1 MSTNEYRADEVNAH
15 DGNVSHKDTKNTKND
30 KERANELS
38 NLVIGAAIEVH
49 RVVGP
54 GLLESAYEECLA
66 HELTLRGMSISRQV
80 PVAMNYKGLSLACAY
95 RIDLVVEN
103 LVIVEIKAIE
113 RIDPVHTAQVLT
125 YLRMH
130 RVWLGLL
137 INFNAA
143 VLKNGIKRL
152 VLD

>member
-1 MSTNEYRADEVNAH
+1 MSTNEADVH
-15 DGNVSHKDTKNTKND
+15 DGNISHKDTKNTKDD

-66 HELTLRGMSISRQV
+66 QELTQRGVSISRQV
-80 PVAMNYKGLSLACAY
+80 PVSLNYKGLSLSCAY
-95 RIDLVVEN
+95 RIDLLVEN
-103 LVIVEIKAIE
+103 LVVVEIKAIDHL
-113 RIDPVHTAQVLT
+113 DPIHTAQVLT
-125 YLRMH
+125 CLRMQGL
-130 RVWLGLL
+130 WLGLL
-137 INFNAA
+137 INFNVAL
-143 VLKNGIKRL
+143 LKNGIKRL